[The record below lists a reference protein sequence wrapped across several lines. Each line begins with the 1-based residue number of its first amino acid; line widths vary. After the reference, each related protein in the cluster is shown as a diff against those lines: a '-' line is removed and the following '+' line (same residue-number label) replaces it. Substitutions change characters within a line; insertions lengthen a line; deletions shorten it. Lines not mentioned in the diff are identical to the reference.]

1 MLHQSVSPLLILS
14 VLLARRVNLATILVV
29 TTTQQQTQRV
39 GFQTTTDAR
48 ILPVHCVMPT
58 SIVSKVFDIPVGM
71 IRLALPVALVSKTAV
86 VVPGSTT
93 MEVHVCRV
101 SGMPIVLRAS

>member
-1 MLHQSVSPLLILS
+1 MLHQSVFPPLILG
-14 VLLARRVNLATILVV
+14 VLLARRATLATILEV
-29 TTTQQQTQRV
+29 TTTQPLTRLV
-39 GFQTTTDAR
+39 EFPTITDAR